1 MIERLAIFHAAVYCN
16 HGADRAIA
24 VDLGVKVMDRFLE
37 AAQIILGHEGGLVD
51 DPLDRGGRTNL
62 GITQGT
68 LNTARRTIPGLP
80 ERVDDLTRAQ
90 ALSIYKALY
99 WSKAKC
105 DDLPEPVDFLM
116 FDAAIN
122 CGVGGAA
129 LQLQKALMRLGANIR
144 ADGAIGPLTMAAFWS
159 AWDSQKWR
167 VIAALLMQRV
177 RWHNDIIGRDKTQLR
192 FIHGWLNRILEN
204 SETAGL

>member
-1 MIERLAIFHAAVYCN
+1 MS
-16 HGADRAIA
+16 
-24 VDLGVKVMDRFLE
+24 RFLQ

-51 DPLDRGGRTNL
+51 DPADKGGRTNL
-62 GITQGT
+62 GVTQGT
-68 LNTARRTIPGLP
+68 LTAARPVIPGLP

-99 WSKAKC
+99 WDKSKC
-105 DDLPEPVDFLM
+105 DDLPEPVDFLV

-129 LQLQKALMRLGANIR
+129 LQLQRALQRLGAHIR
-144 ADGAIGPLTMAAFWS
+144 DDGAIGILTMSAFWA

-167 VIAALLMQRV
+167 VIGALQQQRV
-177 RWHNDIIGRDKTQLR
+177 EWHNNIVARDKTQLK
-192 FIHGWLNRILEN
+192 FLHGWLNRIVKN
-204 SETAGL
+204 GTVAGL

>member
-1 MIERLAIFHAAVYCN
+1 LAILYAAIPCN
-16 HGADRAIA
+16 DGDDRGVA
-24 VDLGVKVMDRFLE
+24 VDLGVKVMDRFLQ

-51 DPLDRGGRTNL
+51 DPADKGGRTNL
-62 GITQGT
+62 GVTQGT
-68 LNTARRTIPGLP
+68 LNTARRTITGLP

-116 FDAAIN
+116 FDAAVN
-122 CGVGGAA
+122 CGVGGSG
-129 LQLQKALMRLGANIR
+129 LQLQRALNRIGAKLKE
-144 ADGAIGPLTMAAFWS
+144 DGAVGPLTMAAFWS

-167 VIAALLMQRV
+167 VIAAVQQQRV
-177 RWHNDIIGRDKTQLR
+177 EWHNGIVARDKTQLK
-192 FIHGWLNRILEN
+192 FLHGWLNRIVRNAKEV
-204 SETAGL
+204 GL

>member
-1 MIERLAIFHAAVYCN
+1 
-16 HGADRAIA
+16 
-24 VDLGVKVMDRFLE
+24 MDRFLE

>member
-1 MIERLAIFHAAVYCN
+1 MIERLAIFHAALWRD
-16 HGADRAIA
+16 HSADRAIA
-24 VDLGVKVMDRFLE
+24 VDVGVKVMDRFLE

-62 GITQGT
+62 GVTQGT
-68 LNTARRTIPGLP
+68 LNSARRTIPGLP

-90 ALSIYKALY
+90 ALEIYRRLY
-99 WSKAKC
+99 WNAAKC

-167 VIAALLMQRV
+167 VIAAVQQQRV
-177 RWHNDIIGRDKTQLR
+177 EWHNGIVARDKTQLK
-192 FIHGWLNRILEN
+192 FLHGWLNRIVKN
-204 SETAGL
+204 GTVAGL

>member
-1 MIERLAIFHAAVYCN
+1 
-16 HGADRAIA
+16 
-24 VDLGVKVMDRFLE
+24 MDRFLE

-90 ALSIYKALY
+90 ALEIYRRLY
-99 WSKAKC
+99 WNAAKC

>member
-1 MIERLAIFHAAVYCN
+1 LFAFFDHHGSDRRAAL
-16 HGADRAIA
+16 
-24 VDLGVKVMDRFLE
+24 DLGVKVMDRFLE

-68 LNTARRTIPGLP
+68 LNTARRTITGLP
-80 ERVDDLTRAQ
+80 ECVDDLTRAQ
-90 ALSIYKALY
+90 ALEIYRRLY
-99 WSKAKC
+99 WNAAKC
-105 DDLPEPVDFLM
+105 DDLPEPLDLLA
-116 FDAAIN
+116 FDAAVN
-122 CGVGGAA
+122 CGVGGSG
-129 LQLQKALMRLGANIR
+129 LQLQRALNRLGAQLKE
-144 ADGAIGPLTMAAFWS
+144 DGAVGPLTLNALRAAWES
-159 AWDSQKWR
+159 DMWR

-192 FIHGWLNRILEN
+192 FIHGWLNRILGN